1 MRTAIVR
8 KARLVWGRRADTG
21 SAVGAGDTQVPTV
34 PADGSVEDWARLGG
48 GLASADA
55 DLRCVL
61 GGLVTGDHGTR
72 YPGHVVSPSP

>member
-8 KARLVWGRRADTG
+8 KARLVWARRAVSG
-21 SAVGAGDTQVPTV
+21 STVGVGDTQVPTV
-34 PADGSVEDWARLGG
+34 PADGSIEDWARLGG

-61 GGLVTGDHGTR
+61 GGTATGDPVTR

>member
-8 KARLVWGRRADTG
+8 KARLVWARRAVSG
-21 SAVGAGDTQVPTV
+21 STVGVGDTQVPTV
-34 PADGSVEDWARLGG
+34 PADGSIEDWARLGG

-61 GGLVTGDHGTR
+61 GGTATGDRDTR
-72 YPGHVVSPSP
+72 YPGHVLSPSP

>member
-8 KARLVWGRRADTG
+8 KARLIWARRAVSG
-21 SAVGAGDTQVPTV
+21 SAVGAGDAQVPTV

-55 DLRCVL
+55 DLRCGL
-61 GGLVTGDHGTR
+61 GGTATGDRGTR